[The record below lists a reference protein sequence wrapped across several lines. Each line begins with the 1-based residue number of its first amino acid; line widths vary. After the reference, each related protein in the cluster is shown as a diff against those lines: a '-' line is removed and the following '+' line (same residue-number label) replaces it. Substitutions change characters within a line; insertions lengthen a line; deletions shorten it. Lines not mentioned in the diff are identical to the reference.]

1 MSGGNGD
8 EAGVNGGKPAGPR
21 LIGMVHLPALP
32 GSPAGRGG
40 RLEEIV
46 TAAVRDAVTLHD
58 AGFDA
63 VLIQNSLD
71 RPTRTRA
78 DAATVAQLTAV
89 SLAVKSAIPLPIGI
103 NIVKNDGPGAVAVA
117 AAVGAEFVRVKV
129 LTGSVL
135 SAEGVIQGCAWET
148 LALRD
153 RLGADVGV
161 WADVYEPTSRP
172 LLAGDLRAAAVDA
185 VDFGQAD
192 ALIIT
197 QPTAERSLESIGQLR
212 AGLPATPMVIG
223 GRVDASNVRA
233 ALAEADSVIVGSALK
248 RPAGIRGPVCAE
260 AAREIADAALLPGA
274 VAPRSSR
281 SGPPE
286 RRLRVEHG

>member
-1 MSGGNGD
+1 MSGAARDG
-8 EAGVNGGKPAGPR
+8 AGMTGGKPASLR

-32 GSPAGRGG
+32 GSPAGGSAQ
-40 RLEEIV
+40 LDEILNG
-46 TAAVRDAVTLHD
+46 AVRDAVTLHE

-89 SLAVKSAIPLPIGI
+89 SLAVKSAMPLPIGV

-117 AAVGAEFVRVKV
+117 AAVDAEFVRVKV

-153 RLGADVGV
+153 RLGADVRV

-172 LLAGDLRAAAVDA
+172 LLSGDLTAAAVDA

-192 ALIIT
+192 GLIIT
-197 QPTAERSLESIGQLR
+197 QPTAELSLEAIGQLR
-212 AGLPATPMVIG
+212 ARLPTTPMVIG
-223 GRVDASNVRA
+223 GRVDASNVRG
-233 ALAEADSVIVGSALK
+233 ALAGADSVIIGSALK
-248 RPAGIRGPVCAE
+248 RPAGIRGPICAQ
-260 AAREIADAALLPGA
+260 AACEIADAALLPA
-274 VAPRSSR
+274 PVAA
-281 SGPPE
+281 G
-286 RRLRVEHG
+286 